1 MGESFNPSYIAI
13 YARDEVHE
21 SWKYIHR
28 EYWAGNEVKNQIA
41 FNNHNEFVEYRLIF
55 FKQANTKKLEISD
68 CNIINMITSSLAA
81 ITYYKITGTMLFSPS
96 TLQPK
101 RGFMIGMINYP
112 SKNFIVTLNI
122 TPLGKIS
129 NGSSNIYLFRDDTTS
144 FSPGLDFTPNTYQL
158 YTFYQNGP
166 MYASAPPYGLTENV
180 EHTVATKVLG
190 DVMTLYVDGQVEATT
205 AVKYADRGD
214 FTKLYAFVSYFAPA
228 NVVVKGLRFIN
239 LKND

>member
-81 ITYYKITGTMLFSPS
+81 ITYYKITNTMLFSPS

-112 SKNFIVTLNI
+112 SKNFIVSVNI
-122 TPLGKIS
+122 SFLGKTDYDF
-129 NGSSNIYLFRDDTTS
+129 SNIYSFKDDPTS
-144 FSPGLDFTPNTYQL
+144 AEMQLGLQL
-158 YTFYQNGP
+158 NEKEYKI
-166 MYASAPPYGLTENV
+166 YGW
-180 EHTVATKVLG
+180 
-190 DVMTLYVDGQVEATT
+190 
-205 AVKYADRGD
+205 
-214 FTKLYAFVSYFAPA
+214 
-228 NVVVKGLRFIN
+228 
-239 LKND
+239 